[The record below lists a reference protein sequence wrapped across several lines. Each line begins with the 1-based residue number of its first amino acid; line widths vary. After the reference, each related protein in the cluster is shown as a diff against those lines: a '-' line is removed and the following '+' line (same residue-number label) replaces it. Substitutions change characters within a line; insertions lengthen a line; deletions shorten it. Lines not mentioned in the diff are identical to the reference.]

1 MKRPNLVL
9 EGADCRVS
17 LKGARFHLGEA
28 RFSHGFYF
36 SIERHNFSMEGP
48 DQGLKWP
55 YFALVGPDLA
65 YNLRNKY
72 MLSFAPA

>member
-17 LKGARFHLGEA
+17 LKGNRFCLGEA
-28 RFSHGFYF
+28 QLSHGFDF
-36 SIERHNFSMEGP
+36 SMERHNFSMEGP

-55 YFALVGPDLA
+55 YFALMGPDLA
-65 YNLRNKY
+65 
-72 MLSFAPA
+72 